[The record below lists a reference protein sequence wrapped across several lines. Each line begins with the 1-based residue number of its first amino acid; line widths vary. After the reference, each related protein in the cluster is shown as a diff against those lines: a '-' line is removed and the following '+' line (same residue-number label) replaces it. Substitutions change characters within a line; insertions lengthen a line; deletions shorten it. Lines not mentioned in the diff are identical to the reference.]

1 LRGKELKTNFAREM
15 LRFEGSARKVSYAV
29 IKKFK
34 IQTLNLIPLK
44 CEEITVE
51 TAAENYYIYK
61 TAIYTI

>member
-1 LRGKELKTNFAREM
+1 M